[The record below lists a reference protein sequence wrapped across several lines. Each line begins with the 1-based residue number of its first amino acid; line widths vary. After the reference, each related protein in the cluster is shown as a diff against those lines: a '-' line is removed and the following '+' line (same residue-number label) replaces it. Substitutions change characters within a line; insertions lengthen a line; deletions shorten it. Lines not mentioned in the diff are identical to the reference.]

1 MQELKILLDDD
12 TYKALEVQKRTVEL
26 VTEVNRSMKDFVTML
41 IVIGSFSLGTAMTP
55 QNIGEMNGTI
65 LSLAGE
71 APAEEVP
78 LINRLYALMRTQRS
92 IGLQR

>member
-1 MQELKILLDDD
+1 MPELKILLDDD
-12 TYKALEVQKRTVEL
+12 TYKVLEVQKRAVEL
-26 VTEVNRSMKDFVTML
+26 ITEVSRSMKDFVAML

-55 QNIGEMNGTI
+55 QDIGEMNSTI

-78 LINRLYALMRTQRS
+78 LINRLYALMRTQRK
-92 IGLQR
+92 IGLQK